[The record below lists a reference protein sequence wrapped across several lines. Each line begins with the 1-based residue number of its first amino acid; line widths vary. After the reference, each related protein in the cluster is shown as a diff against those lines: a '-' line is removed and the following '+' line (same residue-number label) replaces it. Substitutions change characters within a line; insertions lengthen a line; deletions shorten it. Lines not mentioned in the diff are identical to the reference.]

1 MMLVYCIQYNVIWQK
16 EVKVLGLKYEREYQL
31 NYFDFDKNYQIK
43 PTTLMNFLQDI
54 STRHFEEA
62 TKDVPNEDLPGLWV
76 IVEWDIKKRDVS
88 LKAGMIKVVTEPIYF
103 RKFIAYR
110 RYEVYNQENELVL
123 TGFSKWAYI
132 DPVHRKQVNIPKFL
146 NTLFSVEAD
155 AEKPEKLSFND
166 LSTIE
171 ESVERYLQAVYTDL
185 DVNKHVNNITYIR
198 WAIDSLGSAYMDAHR
213 FSELKVAFKKEVFEN
228 QQIKVVTKIKETANE
243 TVSEHLICDLDDQLF
258 VQVAF
263 SFI

>member
-1 MMLVYCIQYNVIWQK
+1 M
-16 EVKVLGLKYEREYQL
+16 GLKYEREYQL

-43 PTTLMNFLQDI
+43 PATLMNFLQDI

-62 TKDVPNEDLPGLWV
+62 TREVPCGDLPGIWV
-76 IVEWDIKKRDVS
+76 IVEWDIKKSDVQ

-110 RYEVYNQENELVL
+110 CYEVYNHENELVL
-123 TGFSKWAYI
+123 TGYSKWAYI
-132 DPVHRKQVNIPKFL
+132 DSDNRKQVNIPRFL
-146 NTLFSVEAD
+146 NTLFHVEAD

-166 LSTIE
+166 LSEIE
-171 ESVERYLQAVYTDL
+171 SYSERNLQAVYTDL

-198 WAIDSLGSAYMDAHR
+198 WAIDSLGSAYMDGHK
-213 FSELKVAFKKEVFEN
+213 FSELKVAFKREVFED
-228 QQIKVVTKIKETANE
+228 QRIKVLTKIKETATE
-243 TVSEHLICDLDDQLF
+243 TVSEHLICDHDDQLL
-258 VQVAF
+258 VQVVF